1 MLKGITQ
8 HGLLPILGLAFKIG
22 LFIVTAI
29 NTYGILYLISQ
40 DRIWAAAGLILFEV
54 GLLYWWLV
62 FKNDT
67 EASVIQMAISLMMFI
82 TCLLLVAA
90 ANALHLGA
98 ISPDMLGT
106 GTISKVVIMAVVVHL
121 AASLFYPIASQE
133 HMAALVNQIALGLVW
148 ARAQGNVMANLDR
161 LAEQTQ
167 AEIEDRMW
175 QTIQA
180 RINHA
185 ANDRLTVGVNGTEP
199 VVIEGQMVARSP
211 ASSRPSWRE
220 RLLGRHQPT
229 PAAPNANESDSTHDA
244 SRQDVVAAADTTSGQ
259 GAASRLTADEIAE
272 VIRQYEATRAATQ
285 LAPAPSANGQEVKP
299 DRPS

>member
-67 EASVIQMAISLMMFI
+67 EASVVQMAISLMMFV

-180 RINHA
+180 RIHHA
-185 ANDRLTVGVNGTEP
+185 ANDRLTIGANGAHSTIIDGRSVEQP
-199 VVIEGQMVARSP
+199 ARAPRRSLRDRLFGRGETTTP
-211 ASSRPSWRE
+211 TASHSD
-220 RLLGRHQPT
+220 
-229 PAAPNANESDSTHDA
+229 ESNSTHDA
-244 SRQDVVAAADTTSGQ
+244 SRHDAATVAVPTPGQGDAPRLSAADIQAIAAAM
-259 GAASRLTADEIAE
+259 
-272 VIRQYEATRAATQ
+272 
-285 LAPAPSANGQEVKP
+285 LAQQQPAQPPAPSPNGQEVKP
-299 DRPS
+299 GHP

>member
-67 EASVIQMAISLMMFI
+67 EASVVQMAISLMMFV

-180 RINHA
+180 RIHHA
-185 ANDRLTVGVNGTEP
+185 ANDRLTIGANGAHPT
-199 VVIEGQMVARSP
+199 IIDGQQPARAPRRSL
-211 ASSRPSWRE
+211 RD
-220 RLLGRHQPT
+220 RLFGRGETTTPT
-229 PAAPNANESDSTHDA
+229 APHSDESNSTHDA
-244 SRQDVVAAADTTSGQ
+244 SRHYAATVAAPSSGQ
-259 GAASRLTADEIAE
+259 GDAPRLSAADIQAIA
-272 VIRQYEATRAATQ
+272 AAM
-285 LAPAPSANGQEVKP
+285 LAQQQPAQPAAPSPNGQEVKSTNP
-299 DRPS
+299 

>member
-8 HGLLPILGLAFKIG
+8 HGLLPILGLAFKVG

-40 DRIWAAAGLILFEV
+40 DRIWSAAGLLLFEV
-54 GLLYWWLV
+54 GLLYWWLI

-67 EASVIQMAISLMMFI
+67 EASVVQMAISLMMFV

-98 ISPDMLGT
+98 LSPDILGT
-106 GTISKVVIMAVVVHL
+106 GTISKVVIAAVVIHL
-121 AASLFYPIASQE
+121 SASLFYPIASQE

-175 QTIQA
+175 QTIQS
-180 RINHA
+180 RIRHA
-185 ANDRLTVGVNGTEP
+185 ANDRLTDGINVEQP
-199 VVIEGQMVARSP
+199 VVIEGQSVERPAAASPQRSWRDRLFGRQPVAP
-211 ASSRPSWRE
+211 ASIDVGNTTQSPDNAST
-220 RLLGRHQPT
+220 T
-229 PAAPNANESDSTHDA
+229 PAGATPRLHPD
-244 SRQDVVAAADTTSGQ
+244 DVVAIAAVVAQMSTP
-259 GAASRLTADEIAE
+259 
-272 VIRQYEATRAATQ
+272 
-285 LAPAPSANGQEVKP
+285 APAPTTVHANGQEAKP
-299 DRPS
+299 SHP